1 MTQLPWVTGNWE
13 TRWLVSVIATQTLLL
28 SAGQNDVTR
37 AMAVLLHFVSSLQQH
52 PSAVLPLTALT
63 TSSTSPTICKAL
75 NCKRSSHCSSCF
87 EVSKQLQGRPCLEGA
102 NLCPNLSK
110 LCCGFR
116 ATLGRAQRFPG
127 RFAMWHAKCIQV
139 YPNANVV
146 SL

>member
-75 NCKRSSHCSSCF
+75 NCKRRQPMFFVFPSF
-87 EVSKQLQGRPCLEGA
+87 EAATRSACLEGA